1 MMENKRQ
8 RRCLNFRGLKPWKML
23 LFTEGVSKMPLLL
36 LHNGLEIFAAGDYT
50 TACTDIQYSQN
61 MRNNQV
67 GLTADP

>member
-1 MMENKRQ
+1 
-8 RRCLNFRGLKPWKML
+8 
-23 LFTEGVSKMPLLL
+23 MPLLL